1 MAERHPSQMF
11 RLLITVSPMTRI
23 GCFRPEVVVIGVTPR
38 LRYRVGAEAT
48 WLPRLKNAAPWTVF
62 AAGARRRFAVD
73 AAI

>member
-1 MAERHPSQMF
+1 MF

-48 WLPRLKNAAPWTVF
+48 WLARLKNAGQWAVF